1 MWSHEVTD
9 VVEHHFNRRFY
20 ITLFDEEV
28 VEPTVLPSLSADE
41 TRKKRKLT
49 MVNFL
54 KEHSQNRV
62 LKCNILRA
70 FMFVKMKC
78 F

>member
-41 TRKKRKLT
+41 TMKKRKLT

-54 KEHSQNRV
+54 KGSSQNRV
-62 LKCNILRA
+62 LKCNTEHFCLSNKR
-70 FMFVKMKC
+70 KC